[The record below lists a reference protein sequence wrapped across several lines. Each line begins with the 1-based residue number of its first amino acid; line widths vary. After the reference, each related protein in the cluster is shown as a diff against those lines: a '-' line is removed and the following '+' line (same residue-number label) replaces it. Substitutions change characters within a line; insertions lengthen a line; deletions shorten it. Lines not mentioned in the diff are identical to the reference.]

1 MPPFFVFM
9 EDNFS
14 SISEILNEKL
24 FNTNKSSI
32 IIKYSTIFSFWE
44 QIVAKKFINST
55 KPKAIKNSKIYIL
68 CKNSVVAQEIS
79 MHKTLILNKLKT
91 YAQPLDV
98 IISDLVVNF
107 KDWQNEK
114 DIEQDNGFNLIED
127 KKLDE
132 IKVDESQ
139 FEEAFKNIDKS
150 EYLDDMQ
157 KKKFKERILKLQKAK
172 ILRNS

>member
-1 MPPFFVFM
+1 
-9 EDNFS
+9 
-14 SISEILNEKL
+14 
-24 FNTNKSSI
+24 
-32 IIKYSTIFSFWE
+32 
-44 QIVAKKFINST
+44 
-55 KPKAIKNSKIYIL
+55 
-68 CKNSVVAQEIS
+68 

-114 DIEQDNGFNLIED
+114 DIEQDNAFNLIED